1 MGSKIIH
8 TGELSALP
16 LLTEILENS
25 DGRQVLTDRLLANLS
40 TTGAGDVSDVSEIS
54 YLLHELI
61 QYALFVN
68 SQDYDLEGAA
78 AQLLAAQ
85 GSD

>member
-1 MGSKIIH
+1 
-8 TGELSALP
+8 L
-16 LLTEILENS
+16 
-25 DGRQVLTDRLLANLS
+25 V
-40 TTGAGDVSDVSEIS
+40 
-54 YLLHELI
+54 HELV